1 MIEKRETFFD
11 VVYDIFY
18 KVANQTPENVSFL
31 FSYEANYPLINFRPQ
46 LELTIPLPK
55 IQDGN
60 FVFEG
65 MVFENSDKGKAALWG
80 LFLASVYHLAAHA
93 AVSKYHV
100 YAQWCKKKTTDVC
113 WKAID
118 FIEDI
123 AVERY
128 LSDNYPEIWKNMVNI
143 NNNLILTCNDQK
155 IIKQKNNSDEQK
167 NSKLYF
173 VDDEKRIEKMRQEI
187 LSMGV
192 NQTNEENTL
201 SYADA
206 LYASRDLISQNV
218 FPYVEH
224 HNDKQ
229 FIKFEKKGIEFKVD
243 GLFEKNIMLLNEL
256 WEENEKQKSKLLR
269 RFKKGLKG
277 LNFDS
282 VIIPPGD
289 LHKFEE
295 IRIKILPMLRKIRQQ
310 VRMIVNVEDDPKS
323 DELGIVNMQFAIQA
337 IASENTSMDIYDR
350 DTFRRAE
357 EAWLILVDTSASMRL
372 KFDKIKEFAICIAE
386 AATELTGKP
395 DAWGMYSFDNNITI
409 LKDFNEKYNNEVK
422 ARIGA
427 LKGGGLS
434 LLPDALEFSSRI
446 LASDAREK
454 KHIFILTDG
463 HPSGYDQIEKRFAKV
478 VKVIE
483 MSSTSLIAVGLSKK
497 MARNFRN
504 SVKGSDLKQLVSN
517 FIAAYRAVSLDM

>member
-1 MIEKRETFFD
+1 
-11 VVYDIFY
+11 
-18 KVANQTPENVSFL
+18 VANKTPENISFL
-31 FSYEANYPLINFRPQ
+31 FSYDANYPLINFRPQ
-46 LELTIPLPK
+46 LELTMPVPK

-60 FVFEG
+60 FVFAG
-65 MVFENSDKGKAALWG
+65 MVFENSDKGRASLWG

-100 YAQWCKKKTTDVC
+100 YAQWCKKKTADVC
-113 WKAID
+113 WKVID

-128 LSDNYPEIWKNMVNI
+128 LSENYPEIWKNIVNI
-143 NNNLILTCNDQK
+143 NTSLILTCNDQK
-155 IIKQKNNSDEQK
+155 IINQKNNSDK
-167 NSKLYF
+167 KKDSKLACIN
-173 VDDEKRIEKMRQEI
+173 DDEKRIEKMRHEI
-187 LSMGV
+187 LLMGV
-192 NQTNEENTL
+192 NPASEESIS
-201 SYADA
+201 SYADV
-206 LYASRDLISQNV
+206 LYASRSLIPENI

-224 HNDKQ
+224 HNDEQ
-229 FIKFEKKGIEFKVD
+229 FIKFEKKGIEFQAD
-243 GLFEKNIMLLNEL
+243 SLFEKDTNLLNEL
-256 WEENEKQKSKLLR
+256 WEENEKQKSRLLR
-269 RFKKGLKG
+269 RYRKGLKG

-282 VIIPPGD
+282 VVIPPGD

-310 VRMIVNVEDDPKS
+310 VRMITNAEDDPKS

-350 DTFRRAE
+350 DSIRRAE
-357 EAWLILVDTSASMRL
+357 EAWLILVDSSASMNL

-386 AATELTGKP
+386 AATELTGKA
-395 DAWGMYSFDNNITI
+395 DAWGMYSFDNNFTV
-409 LKDFNEKYNNEVK
+409 LKDFNERYSNEVK
-422 ARIGA
+422 ARIGS

-434 LLPDALEFSSRI
+434 LLPDALELSSRI
-446 LASDAREK
+446 LASDPREK

-497 MARNFRN
+497 TARSFRN
-504 SVKGSDLKQLVSN
+504 TAKGHDLKQLVSN